1 MKRPPLLR
9 TRLDGLRS
17 TQFSRLSGHLDL
29 LPRGPGAS
37 GDNGEGVDGQKVEKT
52 RWNAVRRGAYVGGG
66 DALLGG
72 DDY

>member
-1 MKRPPLLR
+1 MQNSQGATALVMASKGGHAAVVKELLEGDADMNL
-9 TRLDGLRS
+9 T
-17 TQFSRLSGHLDL
+17 TQT
-29 LPRGPGAS
+29 
-37 GDNGEGVDGQKVEKT
+37 EGVGGQKVEKT